1 MEDIKFDKSGRIKY
15 NKDIHTNQGK
25 PWNKEDLE
33 YLITWYEFISREE
46 MSFALGRTE
55 TSIASK
61 VSSLRKLGEMPQSK
75 NIRRQRLIGRN
86 LKGVVNL
93 RNKKEL

>member
-1 MEDIKFDKSGRIKY
+1 MEDIKFDKFGRIKY

-33 YLITWYEFISREE
+33 YLITWYGIISREE

-61 VSSLRKLGEMPQSK
+61 VSALSK
-75 NIRRQRLIGRN
+75 SGKISYQKGIRHRRLIVGN